1 MKKTFF
7 FLLVFLIVGGYMISN
22 SLNIEFDEGGGK
34 FIFIKEFFNWV
45 FQVGKNVQDVT
56 GYASQKDWLPDV
68 NDTNSSLEDL
78 NYVGENDGS

>member
-1 MKKTFF
+1 MKKTVF
-7 FLLVFLIVGGYMISN
+7 FLLVFLVGGGYIIMG
-22 SLNIEFDEGGGK
+22 SLDTDFDEK
-34 FIFIKEFFNWV
+34 EDKVNFLKEFFNWV

-68 NDTNSSLEDL
+68 NDTNSSLEYL